1 MWAFLIFINMIEKY
15 LKDKYGDKLF
25 ALKIYEDSK
34 SLKLDKIIV
43 NPELRGEGIGAKI
56 MNDLVNY
63 ADKNRQ
69 IITLTPSADF
79 GGDKNRLTQFYKKF
93 GFKPNKGYHAS
104 NVYTDTMI
112 RWPKMNQMS
121 ETKELVKQLLRHKII
136 QIK

>member
-1 MWAFLIFINMIEKY
+1 MWVFLIFINMIKND
-15 LKDKYGDKLF
+15 LINKYGD
-25 ALKIYEDSK
+25 ALIGLDIYEDSK

-43 NPELRGEGIGAKI
+43 NPELRGRGIGAKI

-69 IITLTPSADF
+69 IITLTPSSDF
-79 GGDKNRLTQFYKKF
+79 DGDKNRLTQFYKKF
-93 GFKPNKGYHAS
+93 GFKPKKGYHAS
-104 NVYTDTMI
+104 DVYTDTMI

>member
-1 MWAFLIFINMIEKY
+1 MGFFIFINMIEKY
-15 LKDKYGDKLF
+15 LKDKYGDSLIG
-25 ALKIYEDSK
+25 LDVYEDGK
-34 SLKLDKIIV
+34 SIKLDKIIV
-43 NPELRGEGIGAKI
+43 NPKLRGEGIGTKI

-79 GGDKNRLTQFYKKF
+79 KGDKNRLTQFYKKF
-93 GFKPNKGYHAS
+93 GFKLNKGYHAS
-104 NVYTDTMI
+104 DVYTDTMI
-112 RWPKMNQMS
+112 RWPKRNQIS

>member
-1 MWAFLIFINMIEKY
+1 MGFFIFINMIEEY
-15 LKDKYGDKLF
+15 LNDKYGDSLIG
-25 ALKIYEDSK
+25 LDVYEDGK
-34 SLKLDKIIV
+34 SIKLARIII
-43 NPELRGEGIGAKI
+43 NPELRNSGIGTNI
-56 MNDLVNY
+56 MTDLVNY
-63 ADKNRQ
+63 ADKNSQ

-93 GFKPNKGYHAS
+93 GFKPNKGYHKS
-104 NVYTDTMI
+104 YEYMDTMI